1 MEDFITLIPDT
12 AKPLAYYD
20 HPLFAKYP
28 AITRNA
34 FGKDTLTYEGTLLSN
49 KLQQS
54 VLLDVLKQAGLTGP
68 DQELPVPV
76 RVKHGSNRTL
86 SSDHGRRSASYTEA
100 VGCGHRR
107 GEVARFY
114 EPFGPS
120 VQAVPASRDHAVA
133 HPS

>member
-1 MEDFITLIPDT
+1 MEDFLTLIPDT

-20 HPLFAKYP
+20 HPFFAKYP

-34 FGKDTLTYEGTLLSN
+34 FGKGTLTYEGTATECS
-49 KLQQS
+49 S
-54 VLLDVLKQAGLTGP
+54 GCSEAGLTGP
-68 DQELPVPV
+68 DQEPPVPL

-86 SSDHGRRSASYTEA
+86 SSDHRRRSARNTEA
-100 VGCGHRR
+100 VGCGYRR
-107 GEVARFY
+107 GEVARSY

-120 VQAVPASRDHAVA
+120 VQAVPALRDHAA